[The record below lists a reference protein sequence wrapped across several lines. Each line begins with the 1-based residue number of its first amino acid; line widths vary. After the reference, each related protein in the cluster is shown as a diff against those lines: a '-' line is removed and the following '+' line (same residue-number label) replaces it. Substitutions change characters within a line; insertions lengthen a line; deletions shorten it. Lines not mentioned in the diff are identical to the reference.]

1 MKITSSWLK
10 DHLKTSANIEKIVS
24 TLNNIGL
31 EVESIESAD
40 KNNFFLV
47 AKIIKAEKHPNAD
60 KLKLCDVDIGSGK
73 ILKVV
78 CGASNARDGLLT
90 VYAGPGAIIPKNQLK
105 IKVTNI
111 RGVDSYGMLCS
122 GSELG
127 FSDESL
133 GITELDS
140 KKFKVGDGYFK
151 KNSEPAIDISITPNR
166 SDCLGVRGVA
176 RDLSSAGLGKL
187 IDLEEIKL
195 KTNIKNPFKVTIDS
209 NSGCSSFA
217 HCYIEGIKNIE
228 SPKWLK
234 DKLISIGMNSIS
246 AVVDITNYIMLDLN
260 RPLHAYDADKIHKK
274 VIVRSSKKGENFLAL
289 DNNTYTLEDG
299 ACLITNE
306 KKILGLGGVIGGE
319 SSSISLDT
327 KNIFLES
334 ALFDPVKI
342 SQIAKKLGI
351 NSDAKFRFERGVDP
365 NGMEYG
371 LKLAV
376 KIIHKI
382 CGGKISNLII
392 CCKNNFKNKK
402 IKFNSDKFEKII
414 GSKISPAEI
423 KKILNNLD
431 FKFKESKNTYSVTI
445 PTWRPDINEEV
456 DIVEELIRI
465 RGYDKIQLIKPEV
478 DNSKDVLTGKQK
490 LHRFAQRSIANKGF
504 METITYS
511 FTNSKIDS
519 LFGFH
524 SKNLLIANPISNDLD
539 TLRSSIFS
547 NLLIHIK
554 NNIHRNFEDQK
565 IFEYGPV
572 FLGSKPGEQFAVIG
586 GIQIGKIYRKNWL
599 EKDKDVDVFEI
610 KDCVYK
616 TLIELGIH
624 EQDITVIQ
632 ESESYYHPGRSG
644 KFYLNSNK
652 QLPIANFGEINPKI
666 VKELDIK
673 NGPVFG
679 FQILLNNIPVISKQ
693 NTEKKIKYVVSN
705 FQKIERD
712 FAFIVDKKFE
722 SEKIVNALLNVDK
735 KIIKKIRI
743 FDVFQGGN
751 IEKSK
756 KSIAL
761 NLLIQSQ
768 EKTLNDKEIN
778 ELSDKII
785 QTMQKSFD
793 ATLRS

>member
-1 MKITSSWLK
+1 MKVTFSWLK

-31 EVESIESAD
+31 EVESVGTTD

-60 KLKLCDVDIGSGK
+60 KLKLCDVDIDSGK

-111 RGVDSYGMLCS
+111 RGIDSYGMLCS
-122 GSELG
+122 ESELG
-127 FSDESL
+127 LSVESE

-140 KKFKVGDGYFK
+140 KKFKVGNSYFK
-151 KNSEPAIDISITPNR
+151 NNSEPAIDISITPNR
-166 SDCLGVRGVA
+166 SDCLGVRGIA
-176 RDLSSAGLGKL
+176 RDLSTAGLGKL

-195 KTNIKNPFKVTIDS
+195 KANIKNPFKVIIDS
-209 NSGCSSFA
+209 NAGCSSFT

-234 DKLISIGMNSIS
+234 NKLISIGMNPIS
-246 AVVDITNYIMLDLN
+246 AVVDITNYIMVDLN
-260 RPLHAYDADKIHKK
+260 RPLHAYDADKIDTK
-274 VIVRSSKKGENFLAL
+274 VIVRASKKGEKFLAL

-306 KKILGLGGVIGGE
+306 KEILGLGGVIGGE

-334 ALFDPVKI
+334 ALFDSVKI
-342 SQIAKKLGI
+342 SKIAKKLGI

-365 NGMEYG
+365 NMMEYG
-371 LKLAV
+371 LKLAA
-376 KIIHKI
+376 KIINKL
-382 CGGKISNLII
+382 CGGKISNITI
-392 CCKNNFKNKK
+392 SGDSNFKNKK
-402 IKFNSDKFEKII
+402 IKFNSDQFEKII
-414 GSKISPAEI
+414 GSKIPSTEI
-423 KKILNNLD
+423 KKILDNLG
-431 FKFKESKNTYSVTI
+431 FKFKESKNAYIINV

-478 DNSKDVLTGKQK
+478 DSSKDILTGKQK

-504 METITYS
+504 METITFS

-519 LFGFH
+519 LFGLH
-524 SKNLLIANPISNDLD
+524 NKNLLIANPISNDLD

-572 FLGSKPGEQFAVIG
+572 FFGSEPGEQIAVIG

-599 EKDKDVDVFEI
+599 EKDKEVDVFEI
-610 KDCVYK
+610 KDCIYK

-624 EQDITVIQ
+624 EQDLTVIQ
-632 ESESYYHPGRSG
+632 ESETYYHPGRSG

-652 QLPIANFGEINPKI
+652 QLPVANFGEINPKI
-666 VKELDIK
+666 IQELDIK

-712 FAFIVDKKFE
+712 FAFIIEKKFE
-722 SEKIVNALLNVDK
+722 AEKIINILLNVDK
-735 KIIKKIRI
+735 KLIKKIRI

-751 IEKSK
+751 IEKNQ

-768 EKTLNDKEIN
+768 DKTLNDKEID

-785 QTMQKSFD
+785 QIMQKSFD